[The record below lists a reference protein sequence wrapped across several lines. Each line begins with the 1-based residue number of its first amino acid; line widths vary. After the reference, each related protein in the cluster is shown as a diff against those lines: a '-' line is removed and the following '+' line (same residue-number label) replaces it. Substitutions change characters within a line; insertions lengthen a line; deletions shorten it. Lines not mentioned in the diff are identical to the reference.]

1 MKYDPS
7 LMTSQA
13 IIERLVEISIRQAET
28 MELFETAEYN
38 RLYRE
43 NARLLRELKAR
54 PGDGRHDLFPL
65 YDHPNIQVR
74 LNVARWTYALD
85 MARARLALANI
96 RDSRRYPYAGDAG
109 MTLALI
115 DEGIGELE

>member
-1 MKYDPS
+1 
-7 LMTSQA
+7 
-13 IIERLVEISIRQAET
+13 

-54 PGDGRHDLFPL
+54 PDDGRHDLFPL
-65 YDHPNIQVR
+65 YDHPNIQVW